1 MVVCTSPEG
10 DVAASKNLTALEG
23 AVVVLVTLF
32 MFVILISLKYF
43 DKN

>member
-23 AVVVLVTLF
+23 TVVVLVTLF
-32 MFVILISLKYF
+32 MFVYSNQFKIF
-43 DKN
+43 